1 MEVISNGSY
10 EIIQSQCSKRVRK
23 WCPIIRNSS
32 SAPHTPPTSPLR
44 WLPQIDY
51 SRRQRANVDEVLSS
65 SIASVSPFTPPTS
78 PPNSSR
84 QLDVH
89 ISPSR
94 RGLEHGFRL
103 AGISPSELRTPP
115 TGPFPNEPALTLKE
129 TLAGNR
135 NYIKV
140 SSLKTNLSLDDWR
153 CCCIKKDGAPCQ
165 KRRSKDTDVQINS
178 QLESMIS
185 LTRSSPEFELEKLV
199 MIVHCTY
206 HKSPPY
212 KEPRIET
219 WTTVFPAKDGNTDPS
234 VEK

>member
-1 MEVISNGSY
+1 M
-10 EIIQSQCSKRVRK
+10 
-23 WCPIIRNSS
+23 
-32 SAPHTPPTSPLR
+32 TP
-44 WLPQIDY
+44 
-51 SRRQRANVDEVLSS
+51 
-65 SIASVSPFTPPTS
+65 
-78 PPNSSR
+78 
-84 QLDVH
+84 
-89 ISPSR
+89 
-94 RGLEHGFRL
+94 
-103 AGISPSELRTPP
+103 
-115 TGPFPNEPALTLKE
+115 KE
-129 TLAGNR
+129 RLAGNR

-219 WTTVFPAKDGNTDPS
+219 WTTVFPAEDGNTDPS
-234 VEK
+234 VEKQIRRALDQVSTQCIGITTSDERCELGIGGPRVQNCSKTINEIIKQKVYLDDACLDDFLQSLKRICTVVTISIVALSNMWHDGS